1 MLHYFAFWKLQKL
14 VPKATLCGFSR
25 KKRGVNLTNVFFANL
40 PTRAQF
46 ANEASIIHNILLEQ
60 MKPCFVISS
69 RRLGERWVPSASCV
83 RAADERHRNSVAR
96 KFIIGECFQNILPFS
111 SRYCVCDELCSILI
125 FGSSERRTWC
135 NKLAGQPRATHRERE
150 EKAHARAPRFAAQWT
165 IKGAFYSRFCRRA
178 TRCDTRALSFPS
190 TFSTRAPVAS
200 SHLHGRDQFVLFCDH
215 CSSPS

>member
-14 VPKATLCGFSR
+14 VPKTNLCGFSR
-25 KKRGVNLTNVFFANL
+25 KKSEVLIWQMFSLQIFL
-40 PTRAQF
+40 PVLSSQMRRRLY
-46 ANEASIIHNILLEQ
+46 ILFEQ
-60 MKPCFVISS
+60 MKPCFVI
-69 RRLGERWVPSASCV
+69 RLGERWVPGASCV